1 MSRSLFITWCLS
13 DSGSCLAPDGS
24 RSDSSFW
31 MRRTTWHFRSCRV
44 HLSNLRSPPQPCP
57 LFNSSPIPFHHSND
71 SCCNGV
77 RAGTVLSILDLC
89 VLLVFEAIAI
99 ADLDPRCDVCS
110 SPQIIPLN
118 EGDNTS
124 QGKAQMASNIN
135 ASAAGGRRRRH
146 KSWISSTSSI
156 PPPRS
161 SSAVAKSQDSEVTC
175 PAWDHERTVGH
186 EQKVPTSEDQ
196 DGNQSVFMSTRTHR
210 LIKKAT
216 NCWSGFNRCQ
226 MRSAATSCK

>member
-1 MSRSLFITWCLS
+1 
-13 DSGSCLAPDGS
+13 
-24 RSDSSFW
+24 

-44 HLSNLRSPPQPCP
+44 LSLEPSIPATAAALFLTPRIRSAQSPFLYSNETRAATASVLQPSGHTAERGGQHVP
-57 LFNSSPIPFHHSND
+57 GEGTDDEQHQDGNQSAWDLLDIVHTAAKIMYLLDIHDLGSPRHRQHQDGN
-71 SCCNGV
+71 
-77 RAGTVLSILDLC
+77 
-89 VLLVFEAIAI
+89 
-99 ADLDPRCDVCS
+99 
-110 SPQIIPLN
+110 Q
-118 EGDNTS
+118 
-124 QGKAQMASNIN
+124 
-135 ASAAGGRRRRH
+135 RH

-186 EQKVPTSEDQ
+186 EQKVPTPEDQ

-216 NCWSGFNRCQ
+216 NC
-226 MRSAATSCK
+226 